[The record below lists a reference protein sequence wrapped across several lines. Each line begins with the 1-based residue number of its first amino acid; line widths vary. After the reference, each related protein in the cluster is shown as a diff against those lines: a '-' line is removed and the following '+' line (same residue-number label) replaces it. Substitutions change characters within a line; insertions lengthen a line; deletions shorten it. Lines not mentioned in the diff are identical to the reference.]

1 MNKKFDKIIK
11 IFRIAAVIMTF
22 VIATFCFFNITNEQ
36 PTYANAGF
44 SSSHSSG
51 GSHSSSHS
59 SSSHSSSSSSS
70 HRSSS
75 SSSKSSKSSGS
86 SGTGRKLEPHEW
98 AIVLGLTFA
107 VILFPFLPGIIGGI
121 ILRIINNIKKK
132 AKMKNSK
139 QAEELIKK
147 YIPDFN
153 KDKFLKEQY
162 DNYCKI
168 QVAWM
173 NFKLEDVKELL
184 TDEIYTMWCSQLDT
198 LELKGEQNIM
208 DSFKYVSSCLTG
220 ASVENGNLTAVT
232 EYIIKNRDY
241 IVKKGTNKV
250 IRGNKRSMEMHYV
263 TKFRISVDHMNQI
276 DKCPSCGNVIT
287 NNTSNVCP
295 FCRSKLFV
303 EHKKWVLTEQTVI
316 SQK

>member
-75 SSSKSSKSSGS
+75 SSSRSSSSSSSGS
-86 SGTGRKLEPHEW
+86 GRKLEPHEW

-121 ILRIINNIKKK
+121 I
-132 AKMKNSK
+132 
-139 QAEELIKK
+139 
-147 YIPDFN
+147 
-153 KDKFLKEQY
+153 
-162 DNYCKI
+162 C
-168 QVAWM
+168 
-173 NFKLEDVKELL
+173 
-184 TDEIYTMWCSQLDT
+184 
-198 LELKGEQNIM
+198 
-208 DSFKYVSSCLTG
+208 
-220 ASVENGNLTAVT
+220 
-232 EYIIKNRDY
+232 
-241 IVKKGTNKV
+241 
-250 IRGNKRSMEMHYV
+250 
-263 TKFRISVDHMNQI
+263 
-276 DKCPSCGNVIT
+276 
-287 NNTSNVCP
+287 
-295 FCRSKLFV
+295 
-303 EHKKWVLTEQTVI
+303 
-316 SQK
+316 